1 MELDSLEIGLNR
13 TNDGI
18 AIRVKAVPGSSR
30 TKVVGL
36 LDDRLKVWVSA
47 PPEGGRANRAVCDL
61 ISQLLGVPHQNVII
75 HIGKRQAQKT
85 IVVLGA
91 NLCDTTER
99 LSEFLNA
106 DDG

>member
-1 MELDSLEIGLNR
+1 MQPVLNR

-30 TKVVGL
+30 TKVMGL
-36 LDDRLKVWVSA
+36 LDDRLKVCVSA

-61 ISQLLGVPHQNVII
+61 ISQLLGVPRQNVII
-75 HIGKRQAQKT
+75 HRGQKQVQKT
-85 IVVLGA
+85 IAVLGA

-99 LSEFLNA
+99 LCALLNA